1 MLPSLRG
8 SDLVLPPQHEDRE
21 LLWRPDSVALGS
33 DSMQFMVEIKKK
45 KGDTGKGRTER
56 PKAVSVICIN
66 QTVED
71 STRKS
76 ESTDALQ
83 RK

>member
-1 MLPSLRG
+1 M
-8 SDLVLPPQHEDRE
+8 
-21 LLWRPDSVALGS
+21 ALGS
-33 DSMQFMVEIKKK
+33 DSMQFMVERKKK

-56 PKAVSVICIN
+56 PKAVSLICIN